1 MRWPPAAIVD
11 GAVNSKPDAGSDHRC
26 PWGREKIMSLSLKF
40 IAGLGSG
47 GLASWI
53 GSHFEQGNLL
63 IDWLTVAALLTLLPA
78 SYGNAL

>member
-1 MRWPPAAIVD
+1 
-11 GAVNSKPDAGSDHRC
+11 
-26 PWGREKIMSLSLKF
+26 MSLSMKF

-47 GLASWI
+47 GLVSWI